1 MNEAAKRHKKHKK
14 IDMLVI
20 SRTVLFI
27 SWAIQA
33 VIVAIIAL
41 MIIRMIADARDLNP
55 FTWTSITLRRLTD
68 GFVAPVRGALRQV
81 GVDPKFAPL
90 VVILVSILLGFF
102 LMQLVSTIAM
112 TVSGIITSAV
122 SGAIVSVVG
131 YILYGLISI
140 YILLIFMR
148 IIFSWG
154 MVSYGNRLMRFL
166 VDATEPLLGPLRRM
180 IPPLGRF
187 DISPIVAFLI
197 LWLFQAAIAGTLLR
211 TAPVMF

>member
-1 MNEAAKRHKKHKK
+1 
-14 IDMLVI
+14 MLII
-20 SRTVLFI
+20 SRTALFI
-27 SWAIQA
+27 GWAIQA
-33 VIVAIIAL
+33 IIVAIIVL
-41 MIIRMIADARDLNP
+41 MIVRMIADTRDLNP
-55 FTWTSITLRRLTD
+55 FSWAAITLRRLTD

-90 VVILVSILLGFF
+90 VVILISILLGFF
-102 LMQLVSTIAM
+102 LIQLVSTIAM
-112 TVSGIITSAV
+112 TVGGIITSAA
-122 SGAIVSVVG
+122 SGAIVAILG

-148 IIFSWG
+148 ILFSFA

-180 IPPLGRF
+180 IPPLGRL
-187 DISPIVAFLI
+187 DISPIVAFFI

-211 TAPVMF
+211 AAPVAF

>member
-1 MNEAAKRHKKHKK
+1 
-14 IDMLVI
+14 MLVI
-20 SRTVLFI
+20 SRTVLFL

-33 VIVAIIAL
+33 AIVAIIVL
-41 MIIRMIADARDLNP
+41 MILRMIGDAKDLNP
-55 FTWTSITLRRLTD
+55 FGWASITLRRLTD
-68 GFVAPVRGALRQV
+68 GFVTPVRGTLRQMS
-81 GVDPKFAPL
+81 VDPKFAPL
-90 VVILVSILLGFF
+90 IVILISIVLGFF
-102 LMQLVSTIAM
+102 LVQLVTTIAM
-112 TVSGIITSAV
+112 TVQGIITSAA
-122 SGAIVSVVG
+122 SGAFVSVLG

-187 DISPIVAFLI
+187 DISPIVAFFI
-197 LWLFQAAIAGTLLR
+197 LWFLQQAIAGTLLR
-211 TAPVMF
+211 TGPAMF